1 MYPPS
6 VDKLIFTYGSQG
18 NRISD
23 IEDSVCDYKATLE
36 VDASDM
42 SVHQLFGVFAKVL
55 ASMGFMESV
64 IMNGACNL
72 AFNDMRSHEAMVELI
87 EKYELNDIWER
98 MVEEQRKHKELDE
111 SADHSKKSDTE
122 DESN

>member
-1 MYPPS
+1 MHPPS

-23 IEDSVCDYKATLE
+23 IEDSTCDYKATLE

-64 IMNGACNL
+64 IMDGACNL
-72 AFNDMRSHEAMVELI
+72 AFNDMRSQETMIKLI
-87 EKYELNDIWER
+87 EKYELNDISEQ
-98 MVEEQRKHKELDE
+98 MEEQRKRRELYE
-111 SADHSKKSDTE
+111 SADHNKESDTE
-122 DESN
+122 HESN